1 MWRFLLICPT
11 ISMEKAFHFVNLSCM
26 IFNSERSKRRGLVF
40 VSSSLY
46 ITAAHVFFSS
56 RAVSSHVCST
66 FKNEESVSS
75 RSKTFASNS
84 ITLLSTST
92 NLLSVLP
99 QKKGGRERSVHRLF
113 GGYTGFFAKNVLEVR
128 FSVNTV
134 GVLGVL
140 RSACTKVKSEKVQ
153 KRANLAII

>member
-1 MWRFLLICPT
+1 M
-11 ISMEKAFHFVNLSCM
+11 NLSCM
-26 IFNSERSKRRGLVF
+26 IFNSERSKRRGRVF
-40 VSSSLY
+40 VSPSLY

-56 RAVSSHVCST
+56 KAVSSHVSST
-66 FKNEESVSS
+66 CKIEASMSS
-75 RSKTFASNS
+75 RRKTFASKS
-84 ITLLSTST
+84 LTLLSTSAI
-92 NLLSVLP
+92 LLSVFP
-99 QKKGGRERSVHRLF
+99 QQKAGRERGRLHM
-113 GGYTGFFAKNVLEVR
+113 GGYTGFSAKSVLEVR